1 MIWTSVCLEGMCL
14 CDILD
19 LMDFVLWDVTGDFGR
34 WRGRTGDRGGRLS
47 SSSSMSGVRERPS
60 ESLKLFSLGM
70 VVVVGVTRGWGMK
83 ISSSCS
89 LLPLRQPR
97 QQPPGVHQN
106 LKGGVCHDR
115 VPALAQFQRPQLRWL
130 AMAQALYSYRP

>member
-1 MIWTSVCLEGMCL
+1 VTWKSVCLDGVGL

-70 VVVVGVTRGWGMK
+70 VVVVVVTGEK
-83 ISSSCS
+83 IESSCS

-97 QQPPGVHQN
+97 QQPPGVHQ
-106 LKGGVCHDR
+106 KI
-115 VPALAQFQRPQLRWL
+115 
-130 AMAQALYSYRP
+130 